1 MSTISKT
8 LTVTEAKKHFL
19 ELVEG
24 IETKND
30 TITLTRKGVPTTI
43 MMSLE
48 DYEALLETLEI
59 LASPEILESL
69 KKSRKQRKSGRLLD
83 DDEVWG

>member
-1 MSTISKT
+1 MELISQT
-8 LTVTEAKKHFL
+8 LTVTEAKKRFL

-24 IETKND
+24 IEKMRGMV
-30 TITLTRKGVPTTI
+30 TLTRNGIPTTI

-59 LASPEILESL
+59 LANPHIMKSLE
-69 KKSRKQRKSGRLLD
+69 KSRRQRKRGKLLTD
-83 DDEVWG
+83 AEVWD